1 MTHSLAEA
9 GRMLPPT
16 DIELAAIVR
25 NFRFAHVLVIGDI
38 ILDRYISGTVHRL
51 SPEAPIP
58 VLRPADDRST
68 LGGAANV
75 ALNIAT
81 LGGQAIL
88 IGVIGD
94 DAAGTEVERLVATT
108 PGIAPALVR
117 VANRPTTAK
126 TRFMTGSHQLLRLD
140 EETTAPLDTEGSAA
154 VIEAVA
160 RGLAQASVVVLSDY
174 AKGVLCDSVLAA
186 TLTLA
191 AREGRIVIAD
201 PKRADFAAYRGAT
214 ILTPNEHEVRLATR
228 IEADHDTEADRAGKA
243 ALEAT
248 GGEAVLVT
256 RSAKGLTLV
265 RRDAEALH
273 LPTRAREV
281 ADVSGAGDTLV
292 AALAVALGAN
302 AGLPEAAML
311 ANATA
316 GISVGKQGTATVSRQ
331 ELLDVL
337 HLDDLVATDRKVAS
351 LEDAIEK
358 VADWHRRGLK
368 VGFANGCFDLI
379 HPGHVR
385 LLSEAR
391 AACDRLIVALNTD
404 ASVKRLKGPNR
415 PLQNEMARATVMAS
429 MAPVDLVILF
439 DQDTPLEAIQ
449 ALRPDVLV
457 KGADYT
463 VDQVV
468 GGDLVRSWG
477 GKVALVTLQEGHSTT
492 GTIRRMT
499 APAR

>member
-1 MTHSLAEA
+1 MTHILTNP
-9 GRMLPPT
+9 GRVLPAT
-16 DIELAAIVR
+16 DTELAAIVR
-25 NFRFAHVLVIGDI
+25 NFQSARVLVIGDI
-38 ILDRYISGTVHRL
+38 ILDRYVTGAVQRL

-58 VLRPADDRST
+58 VLRPAQDRST

-88 IGVIGD
+88 VGVVGTD
-94 DAAGTEVERLVATT
+94 PAGLAVERLVTTT
-108 PGIAPALVR
+108 PGITSALVQ
-117 VANRPTTAK
+117 VADRPTTSK
-126 TRFMTGSHQLLRLD
+126 TRFMTGSHQLMRLD
-140 EETTAPLDTEGSAA
+140 EETTTPLDAEGSAA
-154 VIEAVA
+154 VIAAVE
-160 RGLAQASVVVLSDY
+160 RSLAAADVVVLSDY
-174 AKGVLCDSVLAA
+174 AKGVLCDGVLDAI
-186 TLTLA
+186 LTLA
-191 AREGRIVIAD
+191 SGQGRIVIAD
-201 PKRADFAAYRGAT
+201 PKRLDFAAYRGAT

-228 IEADHDTEADRAGKA
+228 IEAEQDTEAYRAGKL

-248 GGEAVLVT
+248 GGQAVLVT

-292 AALAVALGAN
+292 AALAVALGAG
-302 AGLPEAAML
+302 ADLPEAAML
-311 ANATA
+311 ANTTA
-316 GISVGKQGTATVSRQ
+316 GISVGKQGTATVSRW
-331 ELLDVL
+331 ELLNEL
-337 HLDDLVATDRKVAS
+337 HLADLVHTDRKVAS
-351 LEDAIEK
+351 LEDAVEQ

-404 ASVKRLKGPNR
+404 ASVKRLKGPTR
-415 PLQNEMARATVMAS
+415 PLQNETARATVMAS

-439 DQDTPLEAIQ
+439 DEDTPLEVIR
-449 ALRPDVLV
+449 ALRPDVLA
-457 KGADYT
+457 KGSDYT
-463 VDQVV
+463 VEQVV
-468 GGDLVRSWG
+468 GGDLVQSWG
-477 GKVALVTLQEGHSTT
+477 GRVALVTLREGHSTT

-499 APAR
+499 VPAG